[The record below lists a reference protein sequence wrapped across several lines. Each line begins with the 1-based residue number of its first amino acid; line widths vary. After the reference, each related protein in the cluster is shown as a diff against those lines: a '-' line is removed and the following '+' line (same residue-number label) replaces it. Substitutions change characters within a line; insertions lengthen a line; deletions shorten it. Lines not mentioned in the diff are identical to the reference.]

1 MPIPESIEM
10 YPGTSG
16 NTHGDKN
23 EISPARNAPAKETSV
38 IPDSSSLQAHTLWN
52 ISRQF
57 MLFRRTQTA
66 TTPNC
71 LVGQRCFKG
80 GKFTRVV
87 GCPAINRKSGAEPPR
102 SISAF
107 VFSHIPRCLFAS
119 DGDADN
125 LLTVSG
131 GALFR
136 GARLFNARRGDPVT
150 DTEAKGRQ
158 MKVLDGGWRRS
169 RFAALHLSRPLL
181 MSCGSQDW
189 HRRCILQARQSIR
202 RLPED

>member
-1 MPIPESIEM
+1 MPIPESIEI

-52 ISRQF
+52 ISRQV

-80 GKFTRVV
+80 RQVY
-87 GCPAINRKSGAEPPR
+87 
-102 SISAF
+102 
-107 VFSHIPRCLFAS
+107 
-119 DGDADN
+119 
-125 LLTVSG
+125 
-131 GALFR
+131 
-136 GARLFNARRGDPVT
+136 
-150 DTEAKGRQ
+150 KGRWLPGNQ
-158 MKVLDGGWRRS
+158 SQKRR
-169 RFAALHLSRPLL
+169 RAAALHIGLRILPYPAVPLRFRRRP
-181 MSCGSQDW
+181 
-189 HRRCILQARQSIR
+189 RQFVDR
-202 RLPED
+202 FRG

>member
-1 MPIPESIEM
+1 MPMPESIEM

-38 IPDSSSLQAHTLWN
+38 IPDSSSIQANTLWN

-80 GKFTRVV
+80 RQVYKGRWLPGNQQQKRRR
-87 GCPAINRKSGAEPPR
+87 AAAPPR

-107 VFSHIPRCLFAS
+107 VFSHIPRCLFAPG
-119 DGDADN
+119 GDADN

-136 GARLFNARRGDPVT
+136 GARLLTLGAG
-150 DTEAKGRQ
+150 
-158 MKVLDGGWRRS
+158 
-169 RFAALHLSRPLL
+169 
-181 MSCGSQDW
+181 
-189 HRRCILQARQSIR
+189 
-202 RLPED
+202 LP